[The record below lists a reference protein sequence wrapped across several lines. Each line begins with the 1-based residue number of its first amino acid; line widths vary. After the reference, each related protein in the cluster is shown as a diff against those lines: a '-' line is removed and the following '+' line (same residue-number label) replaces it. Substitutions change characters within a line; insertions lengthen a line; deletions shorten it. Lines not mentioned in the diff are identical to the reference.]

1 MTTQL
6 SIARRLRRQAG
17 VSIVTAIFL
26 LVVLSA
32 LGAAIVTLST
42 TQHQGSALD
51 LLGSRAYEAA
61 RSGAEYGLY
70 RQAIDGAC
78 GSSSFTMPAPTMAPF
93 TVTVQCV
100 QNKTSNMSKV
110 DATAS
115 TPELPEG
122 RPLQTIITSTACN
135 QPAAGGACPNPSPSS
150 PDYVQ
155 RVVTVQF

>member
-1 MTTQL
+1 MTTTL
-6 SIARRLRRQAG
+6 SLVRRLRRQAG

-78 GSSSFTMPAPTMAPF
+78 GSSSFTMPAATMAPF

-100 QNKTSNMSKV
+100 QNPTSNMPAIA
-110 DATAS
+110 ATPDSAAQ
-115 TPELPEG
+115 PAG
-122 RPLQTIITSTACN
+122 HPLQTIITSTACN
-135 QPAAGGACPNPSPSS
+135 QPASGVCPNPAPTS

>member
-1 MTTQL
+1 MKTQL

-42 TQHQGSALD
+42 TQHVGSALD

-93 TVTVQCV
+93 TVSVQCV
-100 QNKTSNMSKV
+100 QNATTNMSSIGTLGAP
-110 DATAS
+110 DYQ
-115 TPELPEG
+115 PPG
-122 RPLQTIITSTACN
+122 HPLQTIITSTACN
-135 QPAAGGACPNPSPSS
+135 QPAGGVCPNPAPTS